1 VLVEGLEKELRALVQ
16 KACDLDDARM
26 ATVTDDDPLIG
37 PESPLGLDSL
47 DALEIVTA
55 VQRQYGVRID
65 NQNTS
70 IRVLQ
75 SLRILADFI
84 RQEKAAQ

>member
-1 VLVEGLEKELRALVQ
+1 MEGLEKELRALVQ

-75 SLRILADFI
+75 ALRILADFI

>member
-1 VLVEGLEKELRALVQ
+1 MDDLVTELRALI
-16 KACDLDDARM
+16 KEACDLDDGRM
-26 ATVTDDDPLIG
+26 ALLKDEDPIVG

-55 VQRQYGVRID
+55 VQRKYGVRID

-70 IRVLQ
+70 LRVLQ
-75 SLRILADFI
+75 SLNALAEFV
-84 RQEKAAQ
+84 RTEKASA

>member
-1 VLVEGLEKELRALVQ
+1 VEGLEKELRALVQ

>member
-1 VLVEGLEKELRALVQ
+1 MVEGLEKELRALIQ
-16 KACDLDDARM
+16 KACDLDDTRM
-26 ATVTDDDPLIG
+26 ATLRDEDPIVG

-75 SLRILADFI
+75 SINALAEFV
-84 RQEKAAQ
+84 RQEKVSA

>member
-1 VLVEGLEKELRALVQ
+1 MEGLEKELRALVQ